1 MLKYRDVFPSR
12 AVARAGASQNHG
24 MSLEDASSLAIMV
37 TDPDGQCLY
46 SNIAYQKLCGWSGD
60 ELIGSHWSAVIEPQ
74 DHQEAIQHWN
84 RAVLGQESFMSEA
97 RLRRSDGGVIWVRR
111 NAALL
116 TDNLPNLGY
125 VHTIE
130 DISSHKDRDPDRKE
144 MVTEHPTQ
152 HDALTGLH
160 NRSAFYERFDQ
171 SRAVAVRYKH
181 QMGLLFI
188 DLDNFRSIHEHRG
201 HDVGDRILVE
211 LARRLTK
218 LVRAT
223 DTVCRYGVDEFVLL
237 LGEISH
243 RDHAS
248 AVADKIRE
256 TVSAPIAVGGHIV
269 ALQLSIGV
277 SIYPDNGMIADDLF
291 KKAKTVL

>member
-1 MLKYRDVFPSR
+1 
-12 AVARAGASQNHG
+12 
-24 MSLEDASSLAIMV
+24 
-37 TDPDGQCLY
+37 
-46 SNIAYQKLCGWSGD
+46 
-60 ELIGSHWSAVIEPQ
+60 
-74 DHQEAIQHWN
+74 
-84 RAVLGQESFMSEA
+84 
-97 RLRRSDGGVIWVRR
+97 
-111 NAALL
+111 
-116 TDNLPNLGY
+116 
-125 VHTIE
+125 
-130 DISSHKDRDPDRKE
+130 
-144 MVTEHPTQ
+144 
-152 HDALTGLH
+152 
-160 NRSAFYERFDQ
+160 
-171 SRAVAVRYKH
+171 
-181 QMGLLFI
+181 MGLLFI
-188 DLDNFRSIHEHRG
+188 DLDNFRSIHKLRG

-256 TVSAPIAVGGHIV
+256 TVSVPIAVGGHIV